1 MSKEAIEMI
10 RKMDMEQVENQ
21 FVLQCAPLI
30 AGLKMS
36 NLFIIRKTICGDC
49 VLSCKI
55 AVSVAVSFIWTEAN

>member
-1 MSKEAIEMI
+1 MSKEVIEMI

-30 AGLKMS
+30 AGLIYLS
-36 NLFIIRKTICGDC
+36 FVKTICGDC

-55 AVSVAVSFIWTEAN
+55 AVSVAVSFIWTETN